1 MSKEKDNIVSKPLIA
16 AQEIQEMVKKN
27 TEDMMKN
34 IISEAVKNEMKK
46 IITEDEDSKYEEE
59 DVEDVNSET
68 APAED
73 TTETIDTTEDGNTVE
88 TDIDVEAEDGDWADA
103 DQFKV
108 DDDTYDLSDANDEDI
123 IKVYKLMK
131 NDDSILVKQTDDSVE
146 ITDNESGNTY
156 LVKDADMEPVDD
168 GEAVFEIDMSKIGN
182 ILKEEDNLGYTTKY
196 QGRTA
201 MTTPP
206 VSPEPSP
213 TDVND
218 WNAGIPRTGD
228 NVQRFGKP
236 GEGRPFNN
244 AVTED
249 DVMGGEDMITEDELD
264 EAGLTRTKANLRQ
277 RAGEKAEPQI
287 DNTAEKRVAGTRQ
300 GTKLV
305 PPHTSTTVNTNQ
317 TNTTTVSEQK
327 LKQLE
332 NEIKVIKEKNKVLK
346 EAVKQFQQYAND
358 YYKTAQIAGITNYKM
373 GKIVKL
379 FTEHSTTL
387 NEKKT
392 IVERF
397 DKEVKTT
404 DQINNLYETIKSEL
418 DNKKTINEEINKTN
432 NLSSTQNKINESS
445 IYVNDEVRQSLDF
458 MNRLN
463 KIN

>member
-1 MSKEKDNIVSKPLIA
+1 MSKEKDNIVTKPLIA

-27 TEDMMKN
+27 TEDMMKD

-46 IITEDEDSKYEEE
+46 MITEDEDNRYEEE
-59 DVEDVNSET
+59 DVEDVKSET
-68 APAED
+68 PAAD
-73 TTETIDTTEDGNTVE
+73 DSTETIETTEEVPDFEVGE
-88 TDIDVEAEDGDWADA
+88 EDGDWADA

-131 NDDSILVKQTDDSVE
+131 DDDSILVKQTDDSIE
-146 ITDNESGNTY
+146 ITDKESGNTY
-156 LVKDADMEPVDD
+156 LVKDMDNVEVVDD
-168 GEAVFEIDMSKIGN
+168 GEAVFEVDMSRIGEALN
-182 ILKEEDNLGYTTKY
+182 EDNLGYTTTY

-218 WNAGIPRTGD
+218 WNAGVPTTGD

-236 GEGRPFNN
+236 GEGRPFDN
-244 AVTED
+244 AVKED
-249 DVMGGEDMITEDELD
+249 EDMSGESVITEDELD
-264 EAGLTRTKANLRQ
+264 EAGLTRTKGNLRQ
-277 RAGEKAEPQI
+277 RAGVKSEPQI

-300 GTKLV
+300 GTKLT

-317 TNTTTVSEQK
+317 TNTTTVTEQK

-332 NEIKVIKEKNKVLK
+332 NVVKGLREKNTLLK
-346 EAVKQFQQYAND
+346 EAVKEFQGYAND
-358 YYKTAQIAGITNYKM
+358 YYKAAQVAGITNYKM
-373 GKIVKL
+373 GRIVKL

-387 NEKKT
+387 NEKRT

-397 DKEVKTT
+397 EKEVKTT

-418 DNKKTINEEINKTN
+418 DNKKAINESMNTTN
-432 NLSSTQNKINESS
+432 LPITQKMNESS
-445 IYVNDEVRQSLDF
+445 IYVNDEVRESLDF

-463 KIN
+463 KIG